1 MIEGIAVILEKD
13 LETVLRWAGGCYGLK
28 PGDLV
33 DYGIF
38 HQAGDLDHLSNR
50 QRKTLGRVKRRIEN

>member
-13 LETVLRWAGGCYGLK
+13 LETVLRWAAGCYGLK
-28 PGDLV
+28 PGDLA
-33 DYGIF
+33 DYVIF
-38 HQAGDLDHLSNR
+38 HQAGGLEHLSNR